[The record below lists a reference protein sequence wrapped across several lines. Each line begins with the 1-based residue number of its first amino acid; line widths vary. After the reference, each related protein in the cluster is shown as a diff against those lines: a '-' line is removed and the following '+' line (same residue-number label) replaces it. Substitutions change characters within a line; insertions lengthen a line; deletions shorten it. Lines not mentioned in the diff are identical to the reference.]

1 MTDPRIEALTPM
13 LPSKRREPF
22 DSKDW
27 IFELKW
33 GGVRTLAFIEGGKV
47 TLRGQNQMDLTGGYP
62 ELQGMAEQLD
72 GHQAVLDGE
81 IVALGPKGRPNL
93 ELFRPRLGEILRR
106 SPPSQVL
113 PIRQAQGKLSAQHD
127 KLPRAAV
134 CYEVTDLLAFDG
146 QLLTDLPLW
155 ARKNLLH
162 ARFKPT
168 PVAQVSDFIEEEGTA
183 FFDAVCELEL
193 EGMVAKEKQAAYT
206 PGKRTRHWLEV
217 PALGVGHFVIG
228 GYTFGGG
235 QKKAPFESLLL
246 GAYQGKALRYAGRAT
261 ASLSNPEG
269 WRTVELLERL
279 HTSDCPFS
287 EAPPLN
293 RFSYWCRPEIA
304 CQIRTGERGPGGELR
319 FGLFVCLRPDLSPED
334 CVWEQT

>member
-1 MTDPRIEALTPM
+1 M

-33 GGVRTLAFIEGGKV
+33 GGVRALAFIEDGKV
-47 TLRGQNQMDLTGGYP
+47 TLRGQNQRDLTAGYP
-62 ELQGMAEQLD
+62 ELQRMVEQLD
-72 GHQAVLDGE
+72 GHQGVLDGE

-93 ELFRPRLGEILRR
+93 DLLRPRLRYLLKEGSE
-106 SPPSQVL
+106 PP
-113 PIRQAQGKLSAQHD
+113 G
-127 KLPRAAV
+127 RAPL
-134 CYEVTDLLAFDG
+134 CYEVSDLLAFDG

-193 EGMVAKEKQAAYT
+193 EGMVAKKKQAAYA
-206 PGKRTRHWLEV
+206 PGRRTRHWLEV
-217 PALGVGHFVIG
+217 PALGAGHFMIG

-246 GAYQGKALRYAGRAT
+246 GAYQGKALRFAGRAT

-269 WRTVELLERL
+269 WRTVELLQQL
-279 HTSDCPFS
+279 HTPECPF
-287 EAPPLN
+287 EQAPPLN
-293 RFSYWCRPEIA
+293 RFNYWCRPELA
-304 CQIRTGERGPGGELR
+304 CQVRTGERGSGGELR
-319 FGLFVCLRPDLSPED
+319 FGLFVCLRPDLAPQD
-334 CVWEQT
+334 CVWEEA